1 MINYFPLESVCC
13 VVACYVLARFL
24 KVHTADILDNDT
36 VKVHIN
42 PTQVSSLLDAL
53 RCSNFS

>member
-42 PTQVSSLLDAL
+42 PTQVSSLLGAP
-53 RCSNFS
+53 

>member
-1 MINYFPLESVCC
+1 MYAA
-13 VVACYVLARFL
+13 VARYVLALFL

-42 PTQVSSLLDAL
+42 PTQVLFTG
-53 RCSNFS
+53 CSKVF